1 MSISSLIYELFK
13 IIDIYGILIL
23 GFLIINYIVI
33 SISLYC
39 IYDKIGKNKKAALIP
54 IYNLISLLDLVSLP
68 KILVVLLIVPY
79 VNILG
84 MIIMNFIISTRI
96 VKVFKQDLIMKMG
109 LMFVPIIFFPLLS
122 KKNLVYSKIINKEP
136 VKKIVEKPKEVELD
150 LPTYDIDLSHVN
162 VGVLSANEI
171 KNINKNNVES
181 KVTDNIDD
189 VADLTFDY
197 NKLYNIKEI
206 EGVNNMNQENN
217 NEVIT
222 PVPIE
227 LNIDFLN
234 ENNSEIPSAPM
245 EPVMETLVAPSISEV
260 MPELE
265 IPSAPMEPV
274 VGNPVAPSIPEV
286 MPELEIPSAPV
297 APVVETEVAPSIP
310 EVMPEL
316 EIPSAPMEPVMETEV
331 APSISEVMPELEIP
345 SAPME
350 PVVGNPVAP
359 SIPEVMPE
367 LEIPSAP
374 MEPVMETPVAPSIP
388 EVMPKLEIPS
398 APVAPVVET
407 PVAPSIPVKIE
418 PTTEAVD
425 YNSLYNIQK
434 EEDVTQKYEE
444 QKEELKNQTYDSLNM
459 AAPPSFEIPI
469 KIEEDETIEEQAVF
483 IPEIKKEDLVSV
495 SIDEPEALPVRNLNL
510 TKEIDKPMDINN
522 LIGVDNLVSNNDL
535 SINTNVSD
543 LPPGYSVS
551 GNPAFVPPQSQRNLG
566 VQQPM
571 IQQQDGYPGINMQ
584 PQMTNQM
591 PVNQVYPEV
600 NMQPQMTNQMP
611 VNQGYP
617 EVNMQPQIN
626 QVMPSNMASNN
637 GFQNI
642 NNSGLLREN
651 EDTRSLESSM
661 RGPSSTRFITN
672 DDSRYTLPKEEKPVV
687 QMPTDPNL
695 LANPMAIFGSS
706 ANVIRPTSAEA
717 MRENVQ
723 QPMMNQGMNNQQM
736 MTNKC
741 PNCGFVV
748 KEGQP
753 TCVVCGARLI

>member
-39 IYDKIGKNKKAALIP
+39 IYDKIGKNKKVTLIP

-96 VKVFKQDLIMKMG
+96 VKAFKQDLIMKMG

-171 KNINKNNVES
+171 KDINKNNVES

-234 ENNSEIPSAPM
+234 ENNSEIPSAPVA
-245 EPVMETLVAPSISEV
+245 PVMETEVAPSIPEV
-260 MPELE
+260 VPELE

-274 VGNPVAPSIPEV
+274 
-286 MPELEIPSAPV
+286 M
-297 APVVETEVAPSIP
+297 ETEVAPSIP

-316 EIPSAPMEPVMETEV
+316 EIPSAPMEPVM
-331 APSISEVMPELEIP
+331 
-345 SAPME
+345 
-350 PVVGNPVAP
+350 
-359 SIPEVMPE
+359 
-367 LEIPSAP
+367 
-374 MEPVMETPVAPSIP
+374 
-388 EVMPKLEIPS
+388 
-398 APVAPVVET
+398 ET

-469 KIEEDETIEEQAVF
+469 KIEEDKTVEEQAVF

-495 SIDEPEALPVRNLNL
+495 SIDEPEALPVRNLNI
-510 TKEIDKPMDINN
+510 TKEIDKPMDMNN

-571 IQQQDGYPGINMQ
+571 IQQQDGYSEINMQ
-584 PQMTNQM
+584 PQMTNQI
-591 PVNQVYPEV
+591 PLNQVYPEV
-600 NMQPQMTNQMP
+600 NVQPQMTNQMPINQGYSEVNMQPQMINQMP